1 MTNKRPLEVTGINM
15 SETVQQSL
23 NPNDPRLVRIGIY
36 PDENGNLRFTDEFV
50 RNVLGK
56 ESVSLQDLYTRIK
69 GIFSENGQ
77 LFFKDSTL
85 SRAYSLEEIVNSCR
99 RWRENLMTGSLWWMG
114 RTSIDHFNC
123 ANLPRRTD
131 PTGEFKVWS
140 VDRFLSQLTR
150 TINCEDPSPLTFYE
164 KTTDPL
170 TGEWKWWDVPGLE
183 LVLPP
188 VEDSFK
194 VAMMFAKLS
203 YKSYNS
209 PEPIIFRLFDYTAN
223 KELARSAVV
232 QGCEGQVMYPV
243 PITYFGPIENV
254 DECIQDE
261 GCGCVQIEC
270 IDGDNTCSA
279 PDTGTVITK
288 QFARNSH
295 LIKVQFHVLNYQPN
309 HWERVFGV
317 EIDDVYLSTSTIDA
331 VMFDI
336 NPSARFTRKHNT
348 VIFNGETELA
358 VTFETP
364 LLSTDYA
371 INLSSNKNVNLWYD
385 SKSTTG
391 FRIRSELP
399 FNGFVDWTIINLN
412 PSVAR

>member
-1 MTNKRPLEVTGINM
+1 MGQKNPLEVTGLNM
-15 SETVQQSL
+15 SELVQQSL
-23 NPNDPRLVRIGIY
+23 NPMGEGMVRVGIY
-36 PDENGNLRFTDEFV
+36 PDENGNLHFTDDFV
-50 RNVLGK
+50 RNVLGRD
-56 ESVSLQDLYTRIK
+56 SVSLRDLYTRVN
-69 GIFSENGQ
+69 GIFSEDGQ
-77 LFFKDSTL
+77 LFFKDETI
-85 SRAYSLEEIVNSCR
+85 SRPYSLEEIIGACR
-99 RWRENLMTGSLWWMG
+99 RWKENLMTGSLWWLG
-114 RTSIDHFNC
+114 RTEIDHSEC
-123 ANLPRRTD
+123 ANLPRKTD

-150 TINCEDPSPLTFYE
+150 TINCEDPTPLSFYE
-164 KTTDPL
+164 KTVDPL

-209 PEPIIFRLFDYTAN
+209 PEPIIFRLYDYTAN

-232 QGCEGQVMYPV
+232 QGNEGQVMYPI
-243 PITYFGPIENV
+243 PLTYFGPIENV
-254 DECIQDE
+254 NECVAEE

-270 IDGDNTCSA
+270 IDGDETCQA
-279 PDTGTVITK
+279 PDTGTIITK

-295 LIKVQFHVLNYQPN
+295 LIKVQFHVLNYHPD

-317 EIDDVYLSTSTIDA
+317 EIDNTYLTTSTIDA
-331 VMFDI
+331 VMFDV
-336 NPSARFTRKHNT
+336 NPNARFTRKHNT
-348 VIFNGETELA
+348 VQFSGETEIA

-371 INLSSNKNVNLWYD
+371 INLSCSKNINVWYD

-391 FRIRSELP
+391 FRIRTESP

-412 PSVAR
+412 PNVSR